1 MFTYTVNQIIKNV
14 KLHIMQENTI
24 LHQYVIR
31 KLKEIKSKINVQE
44 FCELH
49 HISES
54 KFSRFPSDKFIK
66 ELQLFDYL
74 IQFYEY
80 NKRC

>member
-1 MFTYTVNQIIKNV
+1 
-14 KLHIMQENTI
+14 MQENII
-24 LHQYVIR
+24 LHHYIVQ
-31 KLKEIKSKINVQE
+31 KLQEIKPKINVQE

-49 HISES
+49 GISES

-66 ELQLFDYL
+66 EIELFDYL

-80 NKRC
+80 NKYSSV